1 MRTRL
6 NHRQRWTISKNLLQ
20 NHNLP
25 LTNDYTCS
33 LILSPLAPHSAGH
46 AMSSESINLAPA
58 EWEVMKV
65 LWDKRQAAARDV
77 HAALPEQ
84 GWSDRTVK
92 TLLSR
97 LVAKG
102 AVEYEQIGNS
112 YLYRPGI
119 KRQTATR
126 QELRSVLGRVV
137 SQTLTPLLSAFVDE
151 ADLTDDDIA
160 ELERLLE
167 EKKKTAAKR
176 SKKKGRS

>member
-1 MRTRL
+1 MPSEP
-6 NHRQRWTISKNLLQ
+6 IS
-20 NHNLP
+20 
-25 LTNDYTCS
+25 
-33 LILSPLAPHSAGH
+33 LAPT
-46 AMSSESINLAPA
+46 

-65 LWDKRQAAARDV
+65 LWDRKQAAARDV

-112 YLYRPGI
+112 YLYRPAI
-119 KRQTATR
+119 ARETATR
-126 QELRSVLGRVV
+126 QEVRGVLGRVV
-137 SQTLTPLLSAFVDE
+137 SQTLSPLLCAFVDE

-160 ELERLLE
+160 ELETLLAQ
-167 EKKKTAAKR
+167 KKAAARGRQKG
-176 SKKKGRS
+176 GRS

>member
-1 MRTRL
+1 MP
-6 NHRQRWTISKNLLQ
+6 NEKIS
-20 NHNLP
+20 
-25 LTNDYTCS
+25 
-33 LILSPLAPHSAGH
+33 LAPT
-46 AMSSESINLAPA
+46 

-65 LWDKRQAAARDV
+65 LWDTGQAAARDV

-102 AVEYEQIGNS
+102 AVDYEQIGNS
-112 YLYRPGI
+112 YLYRPAI
-119 KRQTATR
+119 ERQAATR
-126 QELRSVLGRVV
+126 QEVRSVLGRVV

-160 ELERLLE
+160 ELERLLAD
-167 EKKKTAAKR
+167 KKKAATKRGKKGAKR
-176 SKKKGRS
+176 

>member
-1 MRTRL
+1 MSAEK
-6 NHRQRWTISKNLLQ
+6 IS
-20 NHNLP
+20 
-25 LTNDYTCS
+25 
-33 LILSPLAPHSAGH
+33 LAPT
-46 AMSSESINLAPA
+46 

-65 LWDKRQAAARDV
+65 LWDQEKAAARDV

-102 AVEYEQIGNS
+102 AVDYEQIGNS
-112 YLYRPGI
+112 YLYRPAI
-119 KRQTATR
+119 ERQAATR
-126 QELRSVLGRVV
+126 QEVRSVLGRVV

-160 ELERLLE
+160 ELERLLAD
-167 EKKKTAAKR
+167 KKASQKR
-176 SKKKGRS
+176 SARKGGRS

>member
-1 MRTRL
+1 M
-6 NHRQRWTISKNLLQ
+6 
-20 NHNLP
+20 
-25 LTNDYTCS
+25 NDYKCS
-33 LILSPLAPHSAGH
+33 QMLVSHTRGCVMSDEKLSLAPT
-46 AMSSESINLAPA
+46 

-65 LWDKRQAAARDV
+65 LWDRGQAAARDV

-112 YLYRPGI
+112 YLYRPAVA
-119 KRQTATR
+119 RETATR
-126 QELRSVLGRVV
+126 QEVRSVLGRVV
-137 SQTLTPLLSAFVDE
+137 SRTLTPLLSAFVDE

-160 ELERLLE
+160 ELERLLA
-167 EKKKTAAKR
+167 EKKAAAKGR
-176 SKKKGRS
+176 KKGGR